1 MTKYYAAAVALLFI
15 TPAAFAGQGGTLAD
29 ACCAALE
36 ACCEQ
41 AMDCCEE

>member
-1 MTKYYAAAVALLFI
+1 MTKYFAAAVALLFI
-15 TPAAFAGQGGTLAD
+15 APAAFAGQGAALAD

-41 AMDCCEE
+41 AMDCCDD